1 MERKFHENEFL
12 KHELDSEEVGVKAHP
27 ERFPTGRLRSRL
39 LHLLIAVSA
48 MNACYLRE
56 FHSIYSA
63 VSPTASYFRAQPFSW
78 LLAASYYGS
87 LLTMIVFA
95 FLIIEIMAARKWLS
109 DRSVFRLAGG
119 FIVFGLGTTIPSLI
133 LRISSVDIALAHKSS
148 APMLVAAVA
157 AIAYFASGALAPR
170 TFASI
175 GKTLVQ
181 LAMPLFFIQLISLG
195 WRFAHSPS
203 SAQLANGPTLATR
216 TQTTPRAHIV
226 WIVFDEFDYELSV
239 DLRPK
244 SVEMPEFDRLRGE
257 SLSASDAHSPA
268 RMTTVAFPSF
278 FIGRRIK
285 TSEPNGPND
294 LYLDLASTAVK
305 EHLSWRTQSTVF
317 SYARDHGLNAAI
329 VGWHHPY
336 CRVFNSSL
344 ADCFWTPNV
353 DAMNA
358 LRIEFVV
365 RQTGLLPVLPGWF
378 GMSERKQYELVGK
391 EHEVEYKQT
400 LDHAATVVA
409 NRGLSLVLLHWLTPH
424 PPGIYDRD
432 RNAFHTGSGDNYFGN
447 LELVDSTLG
456 QMRQRLE
463 RTGLWED
470 TTLIVTGD
478 HPLRTSIWANRPV
491 WSAEEAQLSAKRK
504 DPRVPL
510 LIKLPHQHG
519 SVTYA
524 APLNTILI
532 HDLLIRWMQGTD
544 PTLEGVR
551 AFLDQNRLRFP
562 VLRTTA
568 P

>member
-1 MERKFHENEFL
+1 
-12 KHELDSEEVGVKAHP
+12 
-27 ERFPTGRLRSRL
+27 
-39 LHLLIAVSA
+39 

-63 VSPTASYFRAQPFSW
+63 VSPTASYFRAQPFS
-78 LLAASYYGS
+78 LLLPASYYAS
-87 LLTMIVFA
+87 LLAVILLA
-95 FLIIEIMAARKWLS
+95 FLIIEIMATRKWLS
-109 DRSVFRLAGG
+109 DDCISRVAGG
-119 FIVFGLGTTIPSLI
+119 FIFFGLGTVVPSLI
-133 LRISSVDIALAHKSS
+133 LRISSVDIPLAHQSS
-148 APMLVAAVA
+148 APMVVAAVVA
-157 AIAYFASGALAPR
+157 TAYFASGALAPR

-203 SAQLANGPTLATR
+203 SAQLANGPTLAIR

-278 FIGRRIK
+278 FMGRGIK
-285 TSEPNGPND
+285 TSEPNGPKD
-294 LYLDLASTAVK
+294 LYLDLDSTAAK

-317 SYARDHGLNAAI
+317 SYARDHGLNAAV

-353 DAMNA
+353 DAMNS
-358 LRIEFVV
+358 LRLEFVV
-365 RQTGLLPVLPGWF
+365 RQTGLLTVLPGWF
-378 GMSERKQYELVGK
+378 GMSERRQYEFVAR
-391 EHEVEYKQT
+391 EHELEYKQT
-400 LDHAATVVA
+400 LDHAVKVIA
-409 NRGLSLVLLHWLTPH
+409 NRALSLVLLHWLTPH
-424 PPGIYDRD
+424 PPGIYNRD
-432 RNAFHTGSGDNYFGN
+432 RNAFDTGSSANYFGN

-456 QMRQRLE
+456 QVRRTLE
-463 RTGLWED
+463 KTGLWED

-478 HPLRTSIWANRPV
+478 HPLRTSIWANRSV

-504 DPRVPL
+504 NPRVPL
-510 LIKLPHQHG
+510 LIKLPLQHG

-524 APLNTILI
+524 PPLNTILI
-532 HDLLIRWMQGTD
+532 YDLLIRLIQGPD
-544 PTLEGVR
+544 PTLEGVQE
-551 AFLDQNRLRFP
+551 FLDQNRLRFP
-562 VLRTTA
+562 VVRTTA
-568 P
+568 PGGLAGT